1 MDILLKIIEFLPLD
15 DIITLKG
22 IDEGLELACQNQTII
37 RKIIQKDYTS
47 KDIIFGNIFAIMKKK
62 KISIEEY
69 IILKVRE
76 TVCHESK
83 FF

>member
-37 RKIIQKDYTS
+37 RKIIQKDYAS
-47 KDIIFGNIFAIMKKK
+47 KDIIFGNILAIMREK

-69 IILKVRE
+69 IILKV
-76 TVCHESK
+76 SK
-83 FF
+83 IV